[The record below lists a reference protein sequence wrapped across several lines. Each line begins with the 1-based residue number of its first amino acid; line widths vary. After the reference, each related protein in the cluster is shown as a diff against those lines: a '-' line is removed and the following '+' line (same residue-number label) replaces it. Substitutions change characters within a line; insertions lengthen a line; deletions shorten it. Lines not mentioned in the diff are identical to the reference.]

1 MTNKPAAYSVFA
13 LLMLFIPALSFAEQD
28 ESDWNNTLR
37 NQYFA
42 GKSIEESNAVIE
54 LDAPIR
60 AEDPALVP
68 LKIVSKL
75 SQTQDNYIKKYW
87 S

>member
-1 MTNKPAAYSVFA
+1 MTNRAKSFTTLLIA
-13 LLMLFIPALSFAEQD
+13 LLLMPVFVHAEEDQT
-28 ESDWNNTLR
+28 EWNNTLQ

-42 GKSIEESNAVIE
+42 GKSIEESNNAIE

-68 LKIVSKL
+68 LKIRP
-75 SQTQDNYIKKYW
+75 
-87 S
+87 